1 MKSGLLVFH
10 SYIAS
15 IGGIE
20 TFLYEF
26 FKRYSDE
33 YDILFVYKSG
43 DYNQIKRYSKFVRCV
58 KYKNIIYE
66 CDVYLN
72 CSVMDNIQDNVIAK
86 RVYCMNHADLNAIN
100 VPMKQMR
107 YIDKMIAVSKLSA
120 ISTSKYIDAPVEVI
134 YNPLTLDEKI
144 KKPINIISATRL
156 QKEKGLDNMYAFA
169 DYLTKN
175 DIRFNWICFTNNKTG
190 EDHGILFRTPVLNIK
205 DYLLGFDY
213 YFDGSYTES
222 YGYSIVEAL
231 SYDIPIL
238 TFEKPILNEIG
249 FFDGKN
255 GYLLK
260 KDRSNWND
268 VIKNIYNIPKN
279 FNYHKLDDYESWKKI
294 IGKIKRYSN
303 YKEEL
308 KMRYLVKALNTY
320 KEQNLLDNELGFI
333 PEEGYEWEVSKERL
347 DVLLGENGFGMKFV
361 ELVKEINLEEQENQT
376 SNEETKEI
384 EPEQENQTS
393 SDETKEIEENKEIE
407 TATLKDKRNPRK

>member
-1 MKSGLLVFH
+1 MKS
-10 SYIAS
+10 
-15 IGGIE
+15 
-20 TFLYEF
+20 
-26 FKRYSDE
+26 
-33 YDILFVYKSG
+33 
-43 DYNQIKRYSKFVRCV
+43 
-58 KYKNIIYE
+58 
-66 CDVYLN
+66 
-72 CSVMDNIQDNVIAK
+72 
-86 RVYCMNHADLNAIN
+86 
-100 VPMKQMR
+100 
-107 YIDKMIAVSKLSA
+107 
-120 ISTSKYIDAPVEVI
+120 
-134 YNPLTLDEKI
+134 
-144 KKPINIISATRL
+144 
-156 QKEKGLDNMYAFA
+156 
-169 DYLTKN
+169 
-175 DIRFNWICFTNNKTG
+175 
-190 EDHGILFRTPVLNIK
+190 
-205 DYLLGFDY
+205 
-213 YFDGSYTES
+213 GSYTES

-361 ELVKEINLEEQENQT
+361 EFVKEINLEEQENQT

-384 EPEQENQTS
+384 EA
-393 SDETKEIEENKEIE
+393 KEENKEIE

>member
-1 MKSGLLVFH
+1 MKS
-10 SYIAS
+10 
-15 IGGIE
+15 
-20 TFLYEF
+20 
-26 FKRYSDE
+26 
-33 YDILFVYKSG
+33 
-43 DYNQIKRYSKFVRCV
+43 
-58 KYKNIIYE
+58 
-66 CDVYLN
+66 
-72 CSVMDNIQDNVIAK
+72 
-86 RVYCMNHADLNAIN
+86 
-100 VPMKQMR
+100 
-107 YIDKMIAVSKLSA
+107 
-120 ISTSKYIDAPVEVI
+120 
-134 YNPLTLDEKI
+134 
-144 KKPINIISATRL
+144 
-156 QKEKGLDNMYAFA
+156 
-169 DYLTKN
+169 
-175 DIRFNWICFTNNKTG
+175 
-190 EDHGILFRTPVLNIK
+190 
-205 DYLLGFDY
+205 
-213 YFDGSYTES
+213 GSYTES

-361 ELVKEINLEEQENQT
+361 EFVKEINLEEQENQT

-393 SDETKEIEENKEIE
+393 SEETKEIEEKEENKEIE

>member
-1 MKSGLLVFH
+1 VKS
-10 SYIAS
+10 
-15 IGGIE
+15 
-20 TFLYEF
+20 
-26 FKRYSDE
+26 
-33 YDILFVYKSG
+33 
-43 DYNQIKRYSKFVRCV
+43 
-58 KYKNIIYE
+58 
-66 CDVYLN
+66 
-72 CSVMDNIQDNVIAK
+72 
-86 RVYCMNHADLNAIN
+86 
-100 VPMKQMR
+100 
-107 YIDKMIAVSKLSA
+107 
-120 ISTSKYIDAPVEVI
+120 
-134 YNPLTLDEKI
+134 
-144 KKPINIISATRL
+144 
-156 QKEKGLDNMYAFA
+156 
-169 DYLTKN
+169 
-175 DIRFNWICFTNNKTG
+175 
-190 EDHGILFRTPVLNIK
+190 
-205 DYLLGFDY
+205 
-213 YFDGSYTES
+213 GSYTES
-222 YGYSIVEAL
+222 YRYSIVEAL

-260 KDRSNWND
+260 KDRFNWND

-361 ELVKEINLEEQENQT
+361 ELVKEIILEEQENQT

-384 EPEQENQTS
+384 ETKEGNKEIEPEQENQTS
-393 SDETKEIEENKEIE
+393 NEETKEIEAKEENKEIE

>member
-1 MKSGLLVFH
+1 MKS
-10 SYIAS
+10 
-15 IGGIE
+15 
-20 TFLYEF
+20 
-26 FKRYSDE
+26 
-33 YDILFVYKSG
+33 
-43 DYNQIKRYSKFVRCV
+43 
-58 KYKNIIYE
+58 
-66 CDVYLN
+66 
-72 CSVMDNIQDNVIAK
+72 
-86 RVYCMNHADLNAIN
+86 
-100 VPMKQMR
+100 
-107 YIDKMIAVSKLSA
+107 
-120 ISTSKYIDAPVEVI
+120 
-134 YNPLTLDEKI
+134 
-144 KKPINIISATRL
+144 
-156 QKEKGLDNMYAFA
+156 
-169 DYLTKN
+169 
-175 DIRFNWICFTNNKTG
+175 
-190 EDHGILFRTPVLNIK
+190 
-205 DYLLGFDY
+205 
-213 YFDGSYTES
+213 GSYTES
-222 YGYSIVEAL
+222 YRYSIVEAL

-260 KDRSNWND
+260 KDRFNWND

-361 ELVKEINLEEQENQT
+361 ELVKEIILEEQENQT

-384 EPEQENQTS
+384 ETKEGNKEIEPEQENQTS
-393 SDETKEIEENKEIE
+393 NEETKEIEAKEENKEIE